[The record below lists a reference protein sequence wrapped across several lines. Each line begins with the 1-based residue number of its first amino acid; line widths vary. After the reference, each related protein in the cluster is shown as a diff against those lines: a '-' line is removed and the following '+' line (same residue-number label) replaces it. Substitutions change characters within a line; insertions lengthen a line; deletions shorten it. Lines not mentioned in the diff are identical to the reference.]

1 MLTLVWRDTAIR
13 QLEEIVAYISK
24 ENLDA
29 ALRLRQMV
37 AHCAERL
44 PAHPYMYRRGRVSS
58 TREAVITPNY
68 FLVIA
73 SPPKQSRLSGS
84 RTRDGNTPEPHSA
97 VQPPPSE

>member
-44 PAHPYMYRRGRVSS
+44 PAHPYMYRRGRVSG

-68 FLVIA
+68 FLVYRVTAEAIEIVRVA
-73 SPPKQSRLSGS
+73 H
-84 RTRDGNTPEPHSA
+84 TRRQYP
-97 VQPPPSE
+97 